1 MWPGTLAKFQIGE
14 SAFNKV
20 TNPAIVGVYSV
31 GNDKTPQSLVDPEV
45 EVHIRRS
52 ITVGSYL
59 RDCISF
65 PSHKEAVAILKSEHY
80 EVLQAYIKTI
90 PQERLFIFEDGSK
103 YSSAMMQIL
112 VEISKKFSKKVT
124 CLGMLPFRYEG
135 AIAIASFNQSLEAIK
150 ELADEAIIFD
160 FELTDSFE
168 QIRSELDFDE
178 IISIRQQAI
187 LKKAAGMES
196 EFEKIEYPPYRR

>member
-20 TNPAIVGVYSV
+20 TNPAIIGVYTV

-59 RDCISF
+59 RDCIGF
-65 PSHKEAVAILKSEHY
+65 PSHKEAVDILKSEHF
-80 EVLQAYIKTI
+80 EVLRAYIKTI
-90 PQERLFIFEDGSK
+90 PQQRLFLFEDGSK
-103 YSSAMMQIL
+103 YSSAMIQIL
-112 VEISKKFSKKVT
+112 IEISKKYLKSVT
-124 CLGMLPFRYEG
+124 CLGVLPFRYEG
-135 AIAIASFNQSLEAIK
+135 TRALASFNQSWDVIK

-160 FELTDSFE
+160 FEMTDSFK
-168 QIRSELDFDE
+168 QLADDDFLVID
-178 IISIRQQAI
+178 SIRQQAI
-187 LKKAAGMES
+187 LKKVAGMES
-196 EFEKIEYPPYRR
+196 EFEKIEYPSR

>member
-31 GNDKTPQSLVDPEV
+31 ETDKTPQALVDPVV

-59 RDCISF
+59 HDCVGF
-65 PSHKEAVAILKSEHY
+65 PMHYEAVDILKSEHF

-90 PQERLFIFEDGSK
+90 PQEQLFFFEDGTK

-112 VEISKKFSKKVT
+112 VEISKKFLKRVT
-124 CLGMLPFRYEG
+124 CLGVLPFRYEG
-135 AIAIASFNQSLEAIK
+135 TRALTSFNQSWEAIK
-150 ELADEAIIFD
+150 GLADEAIIFD
-160 FELTDSFE
+160 FELTDSFK
-168 QIRSELDFDE
+168 QIESELTLNTS
-178 IISIRQQAI
+178 IPIRQQAI
-187 LKKAAGMES
+187 LKKVAGMES
-196 EFEKIEYPPYRR
+196 EFERIEYPRRR

>member
-20 TNPAIVGVYSV
+20 TNPAIIGVYTV

-59 RDCISF
+59 RDCIGF
-65 PSHKEAVAILKSEHY
+65 PSHKEAVDILKSEHF
-80 EVLQAYIKTI
+80 EVLRAYIKTI
-90 PQERLFIFEDGSK
+90 PQQRLFLFEDGSK
-103 YSSAMMQIL
+103 YSSAMIQIL
-112 VEISKKFSKKVT
+112 IEISKKYLKSVT
-124 CLGMLPFRYEG
+124 CLGVLPFRYEG
-135 AIAIASFNQSLEAIK
+135 TRALASFNQSWDVIK

-160 FELTDSFE
+160 FEMTDSFK
-168 QIRSELDFDE
+168 QLADDDFLVID
-178 IISIRQQAI
+178 SIRQQAI
-187 LKKAAGMES
+187 LKKVVGMES
-196 EFEKIEYPPYRR
+196 EFEKIEYPSR

>member
-20 TNPAIVGVYSV
+20 SNPAIVGIYSV
-31 GNDKTPQSLVDPEV
+31 ENNKTAQSLVDPEV

-59 RDCISF
+59 RDCVGF
-65 PSHKEAVAILKSEHY
+65 AMHKEAVDILKSEHF

-90 PQERLFIFEDGSK
+90 PQEQLFIFEDGSK

-112 VEISKKFSKKVT
+112 VEISKKFLKSVT
-124 CLGMLPFRYEG
+124 CLGVLPYRYEG
-135 AIAIASFNQSLEAIK
+135 TRALASFNQSWDVIK
-150 ELADEAIIFD
+150 ELADDAIIFD
-160 FELTDSFE
+160 FEMTDLFK
-168 QIRSELDFDE
+168 QIRSELDMDE
-178 IISIRQQAI
+178 IVTMRQQAI
-187 LKKAAGMES
+187 FKKVAGMES
-196 EFEKIEYPPYRR
+196 EFEKVEYPSRR